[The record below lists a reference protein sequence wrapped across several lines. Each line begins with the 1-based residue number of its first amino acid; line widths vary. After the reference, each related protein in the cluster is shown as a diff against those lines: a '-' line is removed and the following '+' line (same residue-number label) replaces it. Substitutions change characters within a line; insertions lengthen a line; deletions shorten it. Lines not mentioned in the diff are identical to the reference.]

1 MEGWRA
7 EFWGDF
13 KMQMITSG
21 DPTAQ
26 QVKKGIKSALCLA

>member
-13 KMQMITSG
+13 KMQMITSLSVAYLAP
-21 DPTAQ
+21 DRILAQ
-26 QVKKGIKSALCLA
+26 I